1 MVVDKNGFLLAVM
14 ATVAHI
20 HDSKAVMLL
29 MRVLQ
34 DCFHS
39 IKVIIADGGYCGAI
53 INEGKE
59 KFGYL
64 LQIVMRK
71 QKKDNS
77 FKPVHKRWVERTL
90 SWLDNDRR
98 LCRNYELL
106 MESSEEMVKL
116 SAIRLLIKYF

>member
-53 INEGKE
+53 INEVKE